1 MNLAS
6 VVLLSAVAFGSPS
19 GASATTAAN
28 TGDVRLS
35 RCLVSLIEDVQVPA
49 LEPGPLAEVHV
60 GEGTLVRQGERLA
73 TIDDRQ
79 AQLQKLAAERE
90 RDAAKARAESDIE
103 VQYSQ
108 AAFEVA
114 DAELR
119 QNEDVN
125 ARAPGSVPVAE
136 LRRLKLTRRRAELQI
151 DKSRLDQQLAGMTA
165 AAQQVAVDVADE
177 SIRRRQIDSPI
188 DGMVVALL
196 HRRGEWVNAG
206 DAVARVV
213 RMDRMWVEGFLSA
226 ADFDPAQIDGHA
238 VEVRFELARQRT
250 AQLPGKVV
258 FVSPLV
264 QAGNKFRVR
273 AEVVNRMEQGQW
285 LLRPG
290 TEVDMTISLGPVG
303 HGEAVTR
310 GHGDTATR

>member
-6 VVLLSAVAFGSPS
+6 VFLLSAVAFGSPS
-19 GASATTAAN
+19 GASTANAN
-28 TGDVRLS
+28 TGEVQLS

-49 LEPGPLAEVHV
+49 LEAGPLAEVHV
-60 GEGTLVRQGERLA
+60 GEGALVRQGERLA
-73 TIDDRQ
+73 TIDDRH

-90 RDAAKARAESDIE
+90 RDAARARADNDIE

-119 QNEDVN
+119 QNEEIN

-196 HRRGEWVNAG
+196 HRRGEWVSAG
-206 DAVARVV
+206 EPVARVV
-213 RMDRMWVEGFLSA
+213 RIDRMWVEGFLSA
-226 ADFDPAQIDGHA
+226 ADFDPAQIDGQA
-238 VEVRFELARQRT
+238 VEVRFDLARQRT

-290 TEVDMTISLGPVG
+290 TEVDMTISLGPPQ
-303 HGEAVTR
+303 HADTATR
-310 GHGDTATR
+310 RRGDTATQ